1 MALEYN
7 NGHNGRVEDLIDF
20 ECSDTFRAYYYE
32 RGLTPHPPAGMGTD
46 NRLQALERHIG
57 SLTAL
62 LEDIVAQMTGTP
74 VRHSQDDSGP
84 YLASSKPPAPLKPIR
99 RPVWID
105 MP

>member
-1 MALEYN
+1 MTFEHN

-20 ECSDTFRAYYYE
+20 PCSDTFRAYYYE

-57 SLTAL
+57 DLTAL
-62 LEDIVAQMTGTP
+62 LGDIVAQMAGTP
-74 VRHSQDDSGP
+74 VRPPQDDPAP
-84 YLASSKPPAPLKPIR
+84 YLAPSKPPAPPRVVR
-99 RPVWID
+99 RPVWTD